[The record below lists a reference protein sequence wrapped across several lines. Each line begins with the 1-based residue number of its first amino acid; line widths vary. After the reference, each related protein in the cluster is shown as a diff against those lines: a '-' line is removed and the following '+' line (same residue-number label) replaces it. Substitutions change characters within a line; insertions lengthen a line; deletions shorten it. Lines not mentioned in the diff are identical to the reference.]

1 MSKNKRVK
9 KTTTKN
15 TMKKRQPK
23 EIWTP
28 LTLLTLA
35 MVSNTISP
43 NEAYA
48 NQVPDYTFDELYEL
62 WTNDTFEH
70 KSTFPKFAQLYF
82 DYRDGKLNSDNIEK
96 QIASYK

>member
-1 MSKNKRVK
+1 MSKSKKVK

-15 TMKKRQPK
+15 TTKKRQPK

-43 NEAYA
+43 TEAYA
-48 NQVPDYTFDELYEL
+48 NQVPDLTFDELYEL

-70 KSTFPKFAQLYF
+70 KSTFPKFAQLYV
-82 DYRDGKLNSDNIEK
+82 DYKDGKLCADNIETMIK
-96 QIASYK
+96 SYK